1 MLQVIELE
9 LLLALLLILQ
19 PQQPPAIKI
28 KRHGDLRQ
36 VKILMLYNLPSIQ
49 VNLIQ
54 IILFVVELILQYL
67 PFLRGIG
74 TEDHLHIL
82 VQEGHGVRADGVVV
96 VALDFLE
103 LVAEV
108 LVVEDYALAVAD
120 YAEGSAVVD
129 VDLSGWGLYGTDE
142 LLEGVFD
149 VF

>member
-1 MLQVIELE
+1 M
-9 LLLALLLILQ
+9 
-19 PQQPPAIKI
+19 
-28 KRHGDLRQ
+28 
-36 VKILMLYNLPSIQ
+36 
-49 VNLIQ
+49 
-54 IILFVVELILQYL
+54 
-67 PFLRGIG
+67 
-74 TEDHLHIL
+74 
-82 VQEGHGVRADGVVV
+82 

-129 VDLSGWGLYGTDE
+129 VDLSGWGLYGADE